1 MKDEE
6 TPILI
11 VGGGPGGLITSIELS
26 NRGIPH
32 LLVNDRPEPA
42 RLPKLDIA
50 NTRTMEILRRIG
62 VVDAVRKAG
71 SRSDRPTRITF
82 KMRQIDPPIAE
93 LGPGS
98 TKMVPYESID
108 DFNRMLPD
116 HNDGTLPLETNQL
129 ISQMFLEP
137 VLLSHARASSF
148 GDVRFGWRL
157 LSFEEDR
164 DGVNAEIQEIESERK
179 VSLRCQ
185 YLVGCDGASG
195 VVRPAIGAEM
205 EGGAN
210 LGVMSSFFFRSAEL
224 AALDPKGVPW
234 HSWTMLPGE
243 SGPVVSVDGKD
254 LFVVHA
260 FGQHDDPD
268 ATLQKWIGR
277 PFEYELLNVGTWTQN
292 LLVSNRYAT
301 KRVFLTGDAAHQYI
315 PTYGLGY
322 NTASIDVT
330 NLAWKLA
337 AVVRGWGGDRL
348 LESYEEEQR
357 PLALSRAGVAGSGA
371 QAINAWT
378 ELIRPEVSEDSPRG
392 ESHRRELAERIPR
405 MHGAMYESLGVEL
418 GFRYTN
424 SSAVCPDGSPEPA
437 YDPAS
442 FTPTTWPGGR
452 LPHVFL
458 SDGSAI
464 FDRLGT
470 DFTLVVTR
478 GGEPTEIER
487 FSSAAAARGVP
498 LDVLVIDEAW
508 IAKLYER
515 KYVLVRPD
523 QHVAWRGNEIPA
535 DPLEIVDR
543 VRGAMGSPT

>member
-1 MKDEE
+1 MSEIQ

-11 VGGGPGGLITSIELS
+11 VGGGPGGLISSIELS

-62 VVDAVRKAG
+62 VADAVRRAG
-71 SRSDRPTRITF
+71 SPPERSVRITF
-82 KMRQIDPPIAE
+82 KMHQIDPPIAE

-98 TKMVPYESID
+98 TRMVPYESVA
-108 DFNRMLPD
+108 DFDRMLPD

-137 VLLSHARASSF
+137 VLLSHARASSLA
-148 GDVRFGWRL
+148 DIRFGWRL
-157 LSFEEDR
+157 LSLAEDGE
-164 DGVNAEIQEIESERK
+164 GVDAEIQEIESERR

-195 VVRPAIGAEM
+195 MVRPTLGVEM
-205 EGGAN
+205 EGGAD
-210 LGVMSSFFFRSAEL
+210 LGIMTSFFFRSAEL
-224 AALDPKGVPW
+224 AAIDPKGVPW
-234 HSWTMLPGE
+234 HSWTMLPDE

-260 FGQHDDPD
+260 LGEHEDPD
-268 ATLQKWIGR
+268 ATLRKWIGR
-277 PFEYELLNVGTWTQN
+277 PFEYELLNVGTWNQN
-292 LLVSNRYAT
+292 LLVANRYASQ
-301 KRVFLTGDAAHQYI
+301 RVFLTGDAAHQYI

-337 AVVRGWGGDRL
+337 AMVQGWGADGL

-357 PLALSRAGVAGSGA
+357 PLALARAGIAGSGA
-371 QAINAWT
+371 QALGTWHGM
-378 ELIRPEVSEDSPRG
+378 IRPELREESPRG
-392 ESHRRELAERIPR
+392 AAHRRELAEQIPR
-405 MHGAMYESLGVEL
+405 IHGPMYESLGVEL
-418 GFRYTN
+418 GFRYSN
-424 SSAVCPDGSPEPA
+424 SSVICPDGTPEPD
-437 YDPAS
+437 YDPAH

-458 SDGSAI
+458 SDGTAI
-464 FDRLGT
+464 FDRLGRG
-470 DFTLVVTR
+470 FTLVVTQD
-478 GGEPTEIER
+478 GEATEIDR
-487 FSSAAAARGVP
+487 FSSAAATRKLP
-498 LDVLVIDEAW
+498 LDVLVVDEPW
-508 IAKLYER
+508 IQKLYER
-515 KYVLVRPD
+515 KFILVRPD
-523 QHVAWRGNEIPA
+523 QHVAWRADEVPA
-535 DPLEIVDR
+535 NPLLVIDR
-543 VRGAMGSPT
+543 VRGAAESSP